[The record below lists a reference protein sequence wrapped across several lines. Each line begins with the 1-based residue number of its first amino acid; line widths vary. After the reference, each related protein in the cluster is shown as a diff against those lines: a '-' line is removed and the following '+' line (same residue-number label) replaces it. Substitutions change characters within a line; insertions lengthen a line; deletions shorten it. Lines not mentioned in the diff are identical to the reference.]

1 MDLNSE
7 SSGDEKVANDECVIL
22 DVSQP
27 KAVRK
32 RRRRKRLTPAPKKHK
47 WATPSPAAAAATEEP
62 SLRLLD
68 AVAVE
73 PQPSRPTRTDPEMPR
88 QKKRSRR
95 KEERESDAAASNSE
109 SEREDDTK
117 EGRAIRRVIRRNRE
131 AITCREERK
140 AFDALPEHQQFRY
153 TPKRKRTAPE
163 RLHIKTNK
171 GRWGNLHRSYDK
183 PHAEDVDEKE
193 GLAMVRNEFG
203 GSPKST
209 SSWHDTDDDHVEAEE
224 DAPAMRGSGESM
236 APLRSD
242 EGWLSVSP
250 SHYVNN
256 PSVAKPPKK
265 KKKNEPS
272 PGKRKL
278 EEPPMK
284 TSSSGMRSP
293 PGIVYN
299 AFLVRPEGKPAITI
313 PRFTLPDGRSTRQAQ
328 VSWIPVRYLEML
340 LFSRYDGG
348 TTGAVF
354 KMLQR
359 IGLGPTS
366 WVIGSPA
373 VTRGEIS
380 HANAEFI
387 IYTFRE
393 LLPSRDDPLLGAR
406 TRVVT
411 LIPVASA
418 VTICRER
425 GRSPESMAF
434 LRTFAP
440 REVLPLPTT
449 GPLEPPAKHLQ
460 SADDDSGDDEEEN
473 VPLSKRP
480 KATEPALPPP
490 EPAAPPAAPPAVAK
504 ASWRVQQPK
513 PPAPVERGNS
523 WTSTL
528 AAQTLT
534 SLAGELFGTAPATA
548 TPIVTG
554 APVESDQDSNAT
566 ERYGALPHPN
576 LDELIR
582 MPRSLQLPTQ
592 PPPFPPP
599 PPPPIQ
605 RSSSTTRTTT
615 TTTETTTVNHSRPHS
630 LKWETKSSLELAEA
644 ARRELEAQARR
655 APAKRAPYFFDP
667 KFKSTK
673 LCRYGNECKFRN
685 AGCAFVH
692 PNDQKK
698 LEDKGSTSRMPREP
712 YESTKHE
719 KHGKHNVDN
728 YVWRPPLENRG
739 FTKNTFRLENR
750 VERDSRGNVLRPF
763 HETDRF

>member
-7 SSGDEKVANDECVIL
+7 SSGDEGNANDGCVIL
-22 DVSQP
+22 DVCQP
-27 KAVRK
+27 TPVRK
-32 RRRRKRLTPAPKKHK
+32 RRRRKRLTPHPKKRK
-47 WATPSPAAAAATEEP
+47 WATLPPAASPADDGPA
-62 SLRLLD
+62 LRLLD

-73 PQPSRPTRTDPEMPR
+73 PQPSHLAITASAMAPRMKRARTKND
-88 QKKRSRR
+88 
-95 KEERESDAAASNSE
+95 RESDAAASNSE
-109 SEREDDTK
+109 SDYEDETK
-117 EGRAIRRVIRRNRE
+117 EWRGIRRVIRRNRE

-153 TPKRKRTAPE
+153 TPKRKRAAPD

-171 GRWGNLHRSYDK
+171 GTVGNLHRSYDK
-183 PHAEDVDEKE
+183 PHAEDVDEQE
-193 GLAMVRNEFG
+193 GLAMVREEFG

-209 SSWHDTDDDHVEAEE
+209 ASWHDTDDDHVEFEGEE
-224 DAPAMRGSGESM
+224 PGLRGSGESM

-250 SHYVNN
+250 SHDVDH
-256 PSVAKPPKK
+256 PLVAKPPTKTKK
-265 KKKNEPS
+265 KKKKKEPQ
-272 PGKRKL
+272 
-278 EEPPMK
+278 MNV
-284 TSSSGMRSP
+284 SSSGMRSP

-313 PRFTLPDGRSTRQAQ
+313 PRFTLPDGRASRQAQ

-348 TTGAVF
+348 TTGVIF

-366 WVIGSPA
+366 WVIGSAA

-380 HANAEFI
+380 QANAEFI
-387 IYTFRE
+387 ICTFRE
-393 LLPSRDDPLLGAR
+393 LLPSKEDPLLNVR
-406 TRVVT
+406 TRIVS

-425 GRSPESMAF
+425 GRSPESIAF

-440 REVLPLPTT
+440 LEVLPFPTT
-449 GPLEPPAKHLQ
+449 GPLESPAKHLQ
-460 SADDDSGDDEEEN
+460 SVDDDSDNDDEEN
-473 VPLSKRP
+473 APLSKRP
-480 KATEPALPPP
+480 KATKSPPTPPTPPPP
-490 EPAAPPAAPPAVAK
+490 EPAAPPAVAK

-513 PPAPVERGNS
+513 PSASLERGNS
-523 WTSTL
+523 WSSTL

-534 SLAGELFGTAPATA
+534 SLAGERLGTAPATA

-582 MPRSLQLPTQ
+582 MPRSLQLPPQ
-592 PPPFPPP
+592 PPP
-599 PPPPIQ
+599 PPVQ
-605 RSSSTTRTTT
+605 RPSSTTRTTT
-615 TTTETTTVNHSRPHS
+615 TTTETTAVNHSRPHS

-644 ARRELEAQARR
+644 ARMELEAQAQR
-655 APAKRAPYFFDP
+655 APTKRVPYFFDP
-667 KFKSTK
+667 KFKPNK
-673 LCRYGNECKFRN
+673 LCRYANECKFRN
-685 AGCAFVH
+685 AGCGFIH

-698 LEDKGSTSRMPREP
+698 LEDKGSTSRMSRES

-719 KHGKHNVDN
+719 KHGVHK

-739 FTKNTFRLENR
+739 YTKNTFRWEHA
-750 VERDSRGNVLRPF
+750 VERDFRGNVLRPF
-763 HETDRF
+763 HESDRF